1 MLKEEELFLIRELS
15 SQNLSISEISRQT
28 GFDRKTV
35 RKYLKM
41 KTLPGPQKRP
51 GRKSK
56 LDPFKPCILEK
67 LKEGPYTAAR
77 LYREIKE
84 MGFDGGK
91 TIVKEFIK
99 EVRPKQGVPAVLRYE
114 TKPGIQAQVDWGEL
128 GTIEVDGKL
137 KKLFCFNMI
146 LGYSRMRLKEVR
158 PKQGVPAVLRYETKP
173 GIQAQVDWGELGTI
187 EVDGKLKKLFCFNMI
202 LGYSRMR
209 LKEVRP
215 KQGVPAVLRYETKPG
230 IQAQV
235 DWGELGT
242 IEVDGKLKK
251 LFCFNM
257 ILGYSRM
264 RLKEVR
270 PKQGVPAV
278 LRYETK
284 PGIQAQVDWG
294 ELGTIEVD
302 GKLKKLFCF
311 NMILGYSRMRCVEF
325 TLSMD
330 TPTLIQC
337 HLNAFEYFGGYT
349 QEILYDNMKQ
359 VVIKRALKVSDSEW
373 NSQYE
378 DFFKYYGFIPRLCRP
393 YRPQTKG
400 KIENTVGYVKRDFF
414 LGRRFTSL
422 EDLNAQVH
430 KWLERVNSTVHGTTY
445 QSILLKL
452 SGKLLLSTQFAF
464 CLIS

>member
-1 MLKEEELFLIRELS
+1 MLKEEELFLIRELG

-51 GRKSK
+51 GRNSK
-56 LDPFKPCILEK
+56 LDPFKPYILEK

-91 TIVKEFIK
+91 TIVKDFIK
-99 EVRPKQGVPAVLRYE
+99 EVRPKQGVPAVLRFE
-114 TKPGIQAQVDWGEL
+114 TKPGVQAQVDWGEL
-128 GTIEVDGKL
+128 GTIEVDGKF

-146 LGYSRMRLKEVR
+146 LGYSRMRY
-158 PKQGVPAVLRYETKP
+158 A
-173 GIQAQVDWGELGTI
+173 
-187 EVDGKLKKLFCFNMI
+187 
-202 LGYSRMR
+202 
-209 LKEVRP
+209 
-215 KQGVPAVLRYETKPG
+215 
-230 IQAQV
+230 
-235 DWGELGT
+235 
-242 IEVDGKLKK
+242 
-251 LFCFNM
+251 
-257 ILGYSRM
+257 
-264 RLKEVR
+264 
-270 PKQGVPAV
+270 
-278 LRYETK
+278 
-284 PGIQAQVDWG
+284 
-294 ELGTIEVD
+294 
-302 GKLKKLFCF
+302 
-311 NMILGYSRMRCVEF
+311 EF
-325 TLSMD
+325 ILSMD

-337 HLNAFEYFGGYT
+337 HLKAFEYFGGYT

-378 DFFKYYGFIPRLCRP
+378 DFFRHYGFIPRLCRP

-400 KIENTVGYVKRDFF
+400 KIENMVGYVKRDFF

-445 QSILLKL
+445 QIPLERFKEENLSPLGQVLPYKVVHKETRKVSRDCYISFLGNKYSVPYRFAGRTVELQIFEGKFEAYVDYEKVCEHEIL
-452 SGKLLLSTQFAF
+452 SGNYRVTRKKEHFQGLLSEVLKENSRCKRNPQIPLKFSVPEVEKRSLAVYETFSEGGF
-464 CLIS
+464 V